1 MQNHSQDGIDISTNI
16 KESLL
21 TSDERAEY
29 NRVNA
34 ISGGGGI
41 AAAGIGLLTLTAVLG
56 GGVFLLAESTHAEW
70 PVFTGNIVT
79 PIGVIV
85 TALGVIATFFTTSR
99 LITQKREQRDKK
111 VRIFALRINY
121 DSRVRQKE
129 SALKNDRD
137 AGSLRSQ
144 QRAWYGDHQD
154 LDWHDRTAAKSYGM
168 SADEYINNV
177 KENDRD

>member
-1 MQNHSQDGIDISTNI
+1 M
-16 KESLL
+16 
-21 TSDERAEY
+21 
-29 NRVNA
+29 
-34 ISGGGGI
+34 
-41 AAAGIGLLTLTAVLG
+41 
-56 GGVFLLAESTHAEW
+56 
-70 PVFTGNIVT
+70 T